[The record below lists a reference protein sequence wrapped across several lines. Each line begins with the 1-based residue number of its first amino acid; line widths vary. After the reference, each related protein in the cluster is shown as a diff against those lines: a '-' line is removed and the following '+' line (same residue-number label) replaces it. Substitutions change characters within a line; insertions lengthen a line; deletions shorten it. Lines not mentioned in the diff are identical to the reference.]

1 MNGIASAGRVALRDS
16 SRLASSIALGALIV
30 GVLDAADATLF
41 SALYRGAPPG
51 RVWQSVASGAL
62 GRAAFDGGTATV
74 ALGLAFHFFIA
85 ACVVVTYVLA
95 SRRWPVL
102 ARRWIVLGPLYGLVV
117 YAVMNLVVIPLSAI
131 GPVVPAPAAFING
144 ILIHLVGVGLPSG
157 RAAARVATAAR
168 RSFLGSGSSVT
179 RDDDQV

>member
-1 MNGIASAGRVALRDS
+1 MNGIAPAGRVALRDS

-85 ACVVVTYVLA
+85 ACVVIVYALA
-95 SRRWPVL
+95 SRRWSVL
-102 ARRWIVLGPLYGLVV
+102 SRRWVALGALYGLCV

-131 GPVVPAPAAFING
+131 GPTLPALPAFING
-144 ILIHLVGVGLPSG
+144 ILIHIVGVGIPSG
-157 RAAARVATAAR
+157 WAAARAYR
-168 RSFLGSGSSVT
+168 G
-179 RDDDQV
+179 